1 MGVRNENS
9 TEYVHPDEPNL
20 LNLHKAMQYN
30 SNGEPELRTI
40 SAITGNIIIEGEVN
54 IPGNIQ
60 VFSTPEDPV
69 HTHITEIGTSG
80 TLDVPYIPID
90 GNVKVTSGNIRITGG
105 NVNANISGNVVVSSG
120 NVTVDGNVGVLGN
133 VTVLQGTIPWS
144 IVGNIQGNITGGNIN
159 ANVSGNVVVSS
170 GNVNANVSGNVVIT
184 SGNVNSNVSGNVVI
198 TSGNINSNVSGNV
211 VITSGNINSN
221 VSGNVVV
228 SSGNINANV
237 SGNVQANITNANIQV
252 TQGTI
257 PWSVT
262 GNVNSNVTGGNIS
275 ITGNIAG
282 ITSLPSIQA
291 NVTGGN
297 ISVLGNVDIGTM
309 PPITGNVEANI
320 TGGNINANVTQGTIP
335 WSVSGN
341 VNATLNSN
349 ANVNISGFGGATS
362 DAFGR
367 LRVSEPFT
375 LFDTNSRYYDHGQ
388 FSNVNVGT
396 ANVVYVANQS
406 SFQLNVGT
414 ANNDSV
420 IRESKKVFPY
430 QPGKSQLTLST
441 FCMNTPKTNL
451 RQRVGL
457 FGANDGVFFENDGTY
472 NYMVIRSGS
481 TGVEERVRQDAWNG
495 DRLNGLGGANN
506 PSGITLFP
514 NRAQIFY
521 ADVEWLGVGSVRVG
535 FVIDGVIITCHT
547 FNHANQP
554 GNTKV
559 YMTTATLPIRYEIT
573 NTGATANASMMTQI
587 CSTVISEGG
596 YNSFGTTQSAG
607 TGTTQ
612 KRLTNSNTYYPIVS
626 IRLNSS
632 RLDSIVFPRQ
642 IDVLSP
648 SVNYYRWVLLLN
660 PTLTGATFATTSP
673 TGTVDIDTAAT
684 AISGGIEIQSGYASA
699 RELSILSAVDY
710 FQFQLGRTL
719 AGVSDIVT
727 LAIAATANN
736 ADVLAELGWQELT

>member
-1 MGVRNENS
+1 MGYTPPSQGRGDRRLNTTNYE
-9 TEYVHPDEPNL
+9 HPQETNL
-20 LNLHKAMQYN
+20 LDVARALQYRYLT
-30 SNGEPELRTI
+30 GEPELRVNLGPNAFVISGNVIIPGIVQVFSTI
-40 SAITGNIIIEGEVN
+40 DNPIHNHVTEVGTSGNLQVPWLPVAGNVRLDAGTNSIGNVRITDMPGVFVTNFPSNIRITDMPGITGNVGVSGNVSITQLPGITGNVVVTQGTTPWVVSNSNVSIIGNITGITTLPAITGN
-54 IPGNIQ
+54 
-60 VFSTPEDPV
+60 
-69 HTHITEIGTSG
+69 
-80 TLDVPYIPID
+80 
-90 GNVKVTSGNIRITGG
+90 
-105 NVNANISGNVVVSSG
+105 
-120 NVTVDGNVGVLGN
+120 VG
-133 VTVLQGTIPWS
+133 
-144 IVGNIQGNITGGNIN
+144 
-159 ANVSGNVVVSS
+159 VSGNVRITDMPGVT
-170 GNVNANVSGNVVIT
+170 GNVHVYGGNV
-184 SGNVNSNVSGNVVI
+184 
-198 TSGNINSNVSGNV
+198 
-211 VITSGNINSN
+211 
-221 VSGNVVV
+221 
-228 SSGNINANV
+228 
-237 SGNVQANITNANIQV
+237 QV
-252 TQGTI
+252 TQGTT
-257 PWSVT
+257 PWT
-262 GNVNSNVTGGNIS
+262 
-275 ITGNIAG
+275 
-282 ITSLPSIQA
+282 
-291 NVTGGN
+291 
-297 ISVLGNVDIGTM
+297 
-309 PPITGNVEANI
+309 ITGNVGI
-320 TGGNINANVTQGTIP
+320 TGTANVVLAEDA
-335 WSVSGN
+335 SV
-341 VNATLNSN
+341 V
-349 ANVNISGFGGATS
+349 ISGFSGATS

-367 LRVSEPFT
+367 LRVSEPYT

-406 SFQLNVGT
+406 SFQLNVGS

-430 QPGKSQLTLST
+430 QPGKSQLTLNT

-472 NYMVIRSGS
+472 NYVVIRSGS

-495 DRLNGLGGANN
+495 DRLNGLGGVNN

-514 NRAQIFY
+514 NRTQIYY
-521 ADVEWLGVGSVRVG
+521 ADVEWLGVGSVRTG
-535 FVIDGVIITCHT
+535 FIIDGVIITCHT
-547 FNHANQP
+547 FHHANQP

-573 NTGATANASMMTQI
+573 NTGVTANASMMTQI

-596 YNSFGTTQSAG
+596 YNNFGTTQSAG

-612 KRLTNSNTYYPIVS
+612 KRLSNSDTYYPIVS

-648 SVNYYRWVLLLN
+648 SVNYYRWVLLQN

-684 AISGGIEIQSGYASA
+684 AISGGIEIQSGYAAS
-699 RELSILSAVDY
+699 RELAQLSAVDY
-710 FQFQLGRTL
+710 FQFQLGRTVT
-719 AGVSDIVT
+719 GVSDIVT